1 MDKDIK
7 LLLENDKLDSLYKNN
22 LFSLKSICQILGVWD
37 NYSKEDQ
44 YKLENFTLKD
54 TLINKNFKFNGSY
67 NINYIYG
74 EILRSGVDEIIERIN
89 KYKKPTESDIFLD
102 IGSGSGKVVLH
113 IAIKTII
120 QTLIGVEI
128 VPQRHRYSKY
138 IQNKISVDKSVFF
151 IEKDVLNFDI
161 SMATIIYMNNV
172 TFDDDLIKKIYE
184 KIPKG
189 CHFMSFKE
197 IPECK
202 ILKEKFLIDVSWDKN
217 KQNLFYYIK

>member
-1 MDKDIK
+1 MEKEIK
-7 LLLENDKLDSLYKNN
+7 FLLENNKLDSLYENN

-44 YKLENFTLKD
+44 FKLENFTLRD
-54 TLINKNFKFNGSY
+54 SLINKHFKFKGKY
-67 NINYIYG
+67 NKNYTYG

-89 KYKKPTESDIFLD
+89 KYKKPTEKDIFLD
-102 IGSGSGKVVLH
+102 IGSGSGKIVLH
-113 IAIKTII
+113 VPIKTII

-128 VPQRHRYSKY
+128 IPQRHRYSKY
-138 IQNKISVDKSVFF
+138 IQNKMSIDKNIFF
-151 IEKDVLNFDI
+151 IEKDILNFDI
-161 SMATIIYMNNV
+161 YMATIIFMNNV
-172 TFDDDLIKKIYE
+172 TFDDVVVKKIYE

-202 ILKEKFLIDVSWDKN
+202 ILKEEFLVDVSWSKN
-217 KQNLFYYIK
+217 KLKLFYYIK